1 MARTAFSIKVDLAG
15 VLALADRLGD
25 VNPDKLGERLI
36 TTVNNV
42 ADSTYKLSRD
52 TITTEVNLTDAYVR
66 GRMELRPATKSKP
79 VAEIVGRSGKGDYTT
94 LSHYGAETGA
104 TKPVNWD
111 NARIISEVFGGK
123 ERFRPWAGW
132 ARRTGDPRKGIEE
145 GRKQYKMTAEVT
157 RGSRKSI
164 GKKFTLPGPKKVDSE
179 GNPIVFKNI
188 GPGGRDGKGS
198 VERVLGPSVYQL
210 FRTAATSI
218 EDRVGNDLRDAVIE
232 AAESAFEDALR

>member
-52 TITTEVNLTDAYVR
+52 TITTEINLTDAYVQR
-66 GRMELRPATKSKP
+66 RMEVRPATKSKP
-79 VAEIVGRSGKGDYTT
+79 VAEIVGLAGKGYMTT
-94 LSHYGAETGA
+94 LSHYGAETGE
-104 TKPVNWD
+104 TKPVNWS
-111 NARIISEVFGGK
+111 NSRIISEVFGGK
-123 ERFRPWAGW
+123 ERFGPWPGW
-132 ARRTGDPRKGIEE
+132 VRRTGDARKGIEE
-145 GRKQYKMTAEVT
+145 GRKQYKMNAEVT

-164 GKKFTLPGPKKVDSE
+164 GKKFTLPGKRDTE
-179 GNPIVFKNI
+179 GNPLVFQNI
-188 GPGGRDGKGS
+188 GPGGKDGKGAI
-198 VERVLGPSVYQL
+198 RAVLGPSVYQL